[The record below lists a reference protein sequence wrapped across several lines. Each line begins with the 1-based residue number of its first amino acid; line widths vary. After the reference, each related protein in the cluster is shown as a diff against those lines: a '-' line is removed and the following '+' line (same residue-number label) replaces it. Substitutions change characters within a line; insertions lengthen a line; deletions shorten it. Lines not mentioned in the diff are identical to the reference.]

1 MNDVRPEVDLPES
14 EPIPDA
20 EYDETAGEDDDD
32 LDIPADVETEGNPLR
47 DPETGE
53 PLPADE
59 PDDLDG

>member
-1 MNDVRPEVDLPES
+1 MTEQDHTEEIPES
-14 EPIPDA
+14 EPIPDD
-20 EYDETAGEDDDD
+20 EYDETAGEDD
-32 LDIPADVETEGNPLR
+32 LDIPADIETEDNPLR